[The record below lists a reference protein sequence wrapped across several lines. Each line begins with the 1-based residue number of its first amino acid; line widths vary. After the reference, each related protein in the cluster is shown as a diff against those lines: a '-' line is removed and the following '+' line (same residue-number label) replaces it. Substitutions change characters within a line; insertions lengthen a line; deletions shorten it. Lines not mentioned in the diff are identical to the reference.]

1 MSAIGGRPAHGE
13 PVIDRAFA
21 ILGAFYDTRRVL
33 SISEISRIT
42 SIPKATAWRFVGHLA
57 RWGALEKI
65 EDGRYVIGVRMWEL
79 ASLAPRGQG
88 IRDIALPHLED
99 LYAATG
105 HHVILAIR
113 DGAEAVMVD
122 RLSSPKAPEVAYRV
136 GGRMPLR
143 STAVGR
149 VLLAHCP
156 LDEANEIL
164 ARGPDLEPGGALM
177 DEAGMRGVLAHVKQT
192 GFSVVRR
199 TLPSQTI
206 SVAAGIKDGNGK
218 VVAALSVVMPDGAAA
233 PQALWPAVG
242 TAARTISRSL
252 GYKPKGAPG
261 YVEEFRSSAASR

>member
-1 MSAIGGRPAHGE
+1 MGTAGGRPAQGE

-21 ILGAFYDTRRVL
+21 ILGAFQDTRRVL
-33 SISEISRIT
+33 SVSEISRIT
-42 SIPKATAWRFVGHLA
+42 AIPKATAWRLIGHLT
-57 RWGALEKI
+57 RWGALEKT

-79 ASLAPRGQG
+79 ASLAPRGHG

-122 RLSSPKAPEVAYRV
+122 RLSSPQAPEVAYRV

-149 VLLAHCP
+149 VLLAHCTVAETTRILEQEP
-156 LDEANEIL
+156 EA
-164 ARGPDLEPGGALM
+164 EPGGAPL
-177 DEAGMRGVLAHVKQT
+177 DISGMRQVLAHVKQT

-199 TLPSQTI
+199 TLPSRTI
-206 SVAAGIKDGNGK
+206 SVAAAIKDDAGK
-218 VVAALSVVMPDGAAA
+218 VVAALSVVMPEGSAA
-233 PQALWPAVG
+233 PQSLWPAVG

-252 GYKPKGAPG
+252 GYSSPTAPG
-261 YVEEFRSSAASR
+261 YVQELRSSPQN

>member
-1 MSAIGGRPAHGE
+1 
-13 PVIDRAFA
+13 VIDRAFA
-21 ILGAFYDTRRVL
+21 ILGAFDGTRRVL

-42 SIPKATAWRFVGHLA
+42 SIPKATTWRIIGQLT
-57 RWGALEKI
+57 RWGALEKT
-65 EDGRYVIGVRMWEL
+65 EDGHYVIGVRMWEL

-113 DGAEAVMVD
+113 DGGEAVMVD
-122 RLSSPKAPEVAYRV
+122 RLSSPQAPEVAYRV

-143 STAVGR
+143 GTAVGR

-156 LDEANEIL
+156 LAEANEIL
-164 ARGPDLEPGGALM
+164 AQGPVQEPGGMLLG
-177 DEAGMRGVLAHVKQT
+177 EAEMRQVLAHVKQT

-199 TLPSQTI
+199 TAPSQTV
-206 SVAAGIKDGNGK
+206 SVAAGIRDGSGK
-218 VVAALSVVMPDGAAA
+218 VVAALSVITPEGAAA

-252 GYKPKGAPG
+252 GYKPASAPG
-261 YVEEFRSSAASR
+261 YVAELRS

>member
-1 MSAIGGRPAHGE
+1 VGTSGGRPARGE

-21 ILGAFYDTRRVL
+21 ILGAFYGSRRVL
-33 SISEISRIT
+33 SLSEISRIT
-42 SIPKATAWRFVGHLA
+42 AIPKATAWRIVGDLA
-57 RWGALEKI
+57 RWGALEKT
-65 EDGRYVIGVRMWEL
+65 EDGRYVIGVRLWEL

-88 IRDIALPHLED
+88 IRDIALPYLED
-99 LYAATG
+99 LYEATG

-113 DGAEAVMVD
+113 DGAQAVMVD
-122 RLSSPKAPEVAYRV
+122 RLSSPQAPEVAYRV

-156 LDEANEIL
+156 LQEANEIL
-164 ARGPDLEPGGALM
+164 VQEPEREPGGAFL
-177 DEAGMRGVLAHVKQT
+177 DEAEMRQVLAHVRQT

-199 TLPSQTI
+199 NLPSQTI
-206 SVAAGIKDGNGK
+206 SVAAAIKDGSGK
-218 VVAALSVVMPDGAAA
+218 AVAALSVIMPEGAAA

-252 GYKPKGAPG
+252 GYRPKVAPG
-261 YVEEFRSSAASR
+261 YVEEFRS